1 MGNKV
6 GEGEGEALRRG
17 GGEGGKKGGT
27 VTKKPHIT
35 IANSASRELY
45 SLNSWE
51 TKEEK

>member
-6 GEGEGEALRRG
+6 GEGEGGRG
-17 GGEGGKKGGT
+17 EGEREGGKKGGT

-45 SLNSWE
+45 SLNS
-51 TKEEK
+51 